1 MLTIQIPAVQTI
13 ILSMFQMLVKEAKE
27 KGISEK
33 EVQLKVQ
40 NILEEIGCSK
50 KLPVVRWLGYVLLKI
65 MKQTVSALFVNEEK
79 LLKVSGL
86 G

>member
-1 MLTIQIPAVQTI
+1 MCKMSVQ
-13 ILSMFQMLVKEAKE
+13 EAKE

-33 EVQLKVQ
+33 EVRLKVQ
-40 NILEEIGCSK
+40 NILEEIGCAK

-65 MKQTVSALFVNEEK
+65 MKQTVSALYVNEEK
-79 LLKVSGL
+79 LLKVSEL

>member
-1 MLTIQIPAVQTI
+1 MFEML
-13 ILSMFQMLVKEAKE
+13 FQEAKE

-33 EVQLKVQ
+33 EVRLKVQ
-40 NILEEIGCSK
+40 NTLEEIGCAK

-65 MKQTVSALFVNEEK
+65 MKQTVSGLYVNEEK
-79 LLKVSGL
+79 LLKVSGM